1 MHFFHLLN
9 VGHSAEMM
17 VLLLLIC
24 GRTATAEEACPV
36 QTNPSR
42 AIVRYGE
49 PFTANCSLLSDQVE
63 GMGWESKSGGVPL
76 QLGVPFLLLTIPKV
90 KEWKFDPV
98 CFINYAEGGQCQH
111 MLNITVYKPPDNVS
125 ISHANPRLPLVE
137 GKNYDVQCNVTNVAP
152 VRNLRVSWHKGNK
165 VFYTQTFDDSTVYPV
180 TKSSVISLVAV
191 RNETGTEI
199 WCEAKLVFEPT
210 APILPSSRSNSVKV
224 QILYPPTFA
233 SPAEEELELSANFN
247 MTLNCTATGNPPPVY
262 SWKFPHEIQQ
272 TTEDKHMN
280 QPVVTP
286 SHQLEGTYICTASN
300 SQGKMV
306 KTFKVT
312 EKARDHTILAA
323 VIVVALVFA
332 TLLVIGSCFFVKKD
346 GTFGKC
352 ASPSN
357 QSGVI

>member
-24 GRTATAEEACPV
+24 DRTATAEEACPI
-36 QTNPSR
+36 QTNPTR
-42 AIVRYGE
+42 AIVRYGN

-63 GMGWESKSGGVPL
+63 GMGWESNSGGVPL
-76 QLGVPFLLLTIPKV
+76 KLGVRFLLLTIPKV

-98 CFINYAEGGQCQH
+98 CFISNTDGEQCQR
-111 MLNITVYKPPDNVS
+111 MLNITVYKPPDSVS
-125 ISHANPRLPLVE
+125 ISDANPRVPVVE
-137 GKNYDVQCNVTNVAP
+137 GENYDVKCDVTNVAP
-152 VRNLRVSWHKGNK
+152 VRNLLVSWHKGNK
-165 VFYTQTFDDSTVYPV
+165 VFSTQTFDDSTVYPV
-180 TKSSVISLVAV
+180 TKSTVISVVAD
-191 RNETGTEI
+191 RNDTGTEI

-224 QILYPPTFA
+224 QVLYPPTFA

-286 SHQLEGTYICTASN
+286 SYQLEGTYICTASN
-300 SQGKMV
+300 SQGKVV

-312 EKARDHTILAA
+312 EKPRSRPGTTAAILVAVFFLLITIMAC
-323 VIVVALVFA
+323 VVYRKQRNSSA
-332 TLLVIGSCFFVKKD
+332 D
-346 GTFGKC
+346 R
-352 ASPSN
+352 P
-357 QSGVI
+357 